1 MQLFQIGGLYVLVEY
16 TVEPPISHHP
26 RCKDL
31 VMVAYGRWSLT
42 RIEPQ
47 GSSSEKMYRHTY
59 FMENNNIIYCMQFL
73 SYNMCSSR
81 LILKF
86 FAYSKQHS
94 THSEHKRSDKSS
106 SGRLQ
111 EIKNNGKSLNCKP
124 QIAVVAVAYRRQSFT
139 RGPNWKALTG
149 KVLVLWIASHL
160 CEVIAYE
167 SWSHMEVRLYC
178 LPVQSNLMLA

>member
-1 MQLFQIGGLYVLVEY
+1 MQLFQIGGLYILVQY
-16 TVEPPISHHP
+16 TVEPPISDHP

-31 VMVAYGRWSLT
+31 VVAYGRWSLT

-47 GSSSEKMYRHTY
+47 GSLLRRCTDTSTLWK
-59 FMENNNIIYCMQFL
+59 IIYCMQFL

-124 QIAVVAVAYRRQSFT
+124 QIIVVVVAYRRYSFT

-160 CEVIAYE
+160 CEVVAYE